1 MFHSSHTVNILP
13 AIISPKISTKSKSK
27 LLFSETCLTTQ
38 KLKRP
43 NPIMFKH
50 FNSTQVSSK
59 KNPYLFTKINFPKPC
74 DVHSNIV
81 LKAAH
86 KAKKN
91 SKKQSLSE
99 SSSSLSSI
107 EINDEIVD
115 VILPRTLKGDH
126 VKGKNMDIAMEYER
140 DLDRK
145 TQNVLR
151 NELLKANNKLNCKY
165 GVKPITRSSQ
175 IIVKPSKGKSMRMSV
190 EYQIAKNETKL
201 KTKKAITK
209 KHLFSSMIHDLNFVS
224 KLYLQHQNP
233 ILQINREATHINVVK
248 DTEIMGDLLLDNFN
262 RIYK

>member
-1 MFHSSHTVNILP
+1 MFHSSHTVNALP
-13 AIISPKISTKSKSK
+13 AIISPKMSIKSKSK
-27 LLFSETCLTTQ
+27 FLFNETCLMTP
-38 KLKRP
+38 KLKRTI
-43 NPIMFKH
+43 PIMLKH
-50 FNSTQVSSK
+50 FNSTHVSPA

-81 LKAAH
+81 LKAVR
-86 KAKKN
+86 KAKK
-91 SKKQSLSE
+91 SIKKHSLSE
-99 SSSSLSSI
+99 SSSLSSI

-140 DLDRK
+140 DLDK
-145 TQNVLR
+145 ETQNVLR
-151 NELLKANNKLNCKY
+151 NEILKANNKLNCKY

-175 IIVKPSKGKSMRMSV
+175 VIVKPSKGKSMRMSV
-190 EYQIAKNETKL
+190 EYKTAKNETKL
-201 KTKKAITK
+201 KTKKGIMK